1 MSIEHQVVRQIP
13 LATPFGRPA
22 RDRGILCGV
31 GLSAAVHI
39 GLIALAVW
47 GGRRLAEAGLAPGE
61 GGGRSGGGGGGG
73 GNRGFVVFTLPAAL
87 PPAPAAPAL
96 VVPSLQALTVP
107 MTLPPEEVPQQ
118 VSVEDLASLAQP
130 TGSGLGAGQGPG
142 VGPGSGSGTGGGSGS
157 GVGTGVGPD
166 SGRGRGSYYPPQPQ
180 GIIMPPP
187 DRPSELRGT
196 TVTAHFEISARGEV
210 LRVTLDPPIRDRRFS
225 GEFVERLRR
234 YTFTPAYTRDG
245 RPMAAP
251 FEIRIT
257 L

>member
-1 MSIEHQVVRQIP
+1 MSIEHQAVRQVP
-13 LATPFGRPA
+13 LATPFGRQV
-22 RDRGILCGV
+22 RERGILRGV
-31 GLSAAVHI
+31 GLSAAVHV
-39 GLIALAVW
+39 GLIALAIW

-61 GGGRSGGGGGGG
+61 GGGRSGGGGGG
-73 GNRGFVVFTLPAAL
+73 NRVFAVFTLPSAL
-87 PPAPAAPAL
+87 PPAPPAPAL

-107 MTLPPEEVPQQ
+107 MTLPPEDVPQQ
-118 VSVEDLASLAQP
+118 ISAEDLARLAQP
-130 TGSGLGAGQGPG
+130 TGSGLGAGQGSG
-142 VGPGSGSGTGGGSGS
+142 VGPGSGSGAGGGSGA

-166 SGRGRGSYYPPQPQ
+166 SGGVGGSYYPPQPQ

-196 TVTAHFEISARGEV
+196 TVIARFEISARGEV

-225 GEFVERLRR
+225 GEFIERLRR

>member
-1 MSIEHQVVRQIP
+1 MSIEHQAVRQVP
-13 LATPFGRPA
+13 LATPFGRQA
-22 RDRGILCGV
+22 RERGILRGV
-31 GLSAAVHI
+31 GLSAAVHV
-39 GLIALAVW
+39 GVIALAVW

-73 GNRGFVVFTLPAAL
+73 NRVFAVFTLPPAL

-96 VVPSLQALTVP
+96 VVPSLQALTLP
-107 MTLPPEEVPQQ
+107 MALPAESVPQQ
-118 VSVEDLASLAQP
+118 VTAEEFASLAQP
-130 TGSGLGAGQGPG
+130 TGSGLGAGQGSG

-166 SGRGRGSYYPPQPQ
+166 SGGSGGSYYPPQPQ

-196 TVTAHFEISARGEV
+196 TVTARFEISARGEV

-225 GEFVERLRR
+225 GEFIERLRR
-234 YTFTPAYTRDG
+234 YTFTPAYTRAG
-245 RPMAAP
+245 QPMAAP